1 MMRLLRADFY
11 RLFRSKLFYALVVVY
26 AAVAL
31 VFTFNSYAMYRAGY
45 EASAFST
52 LMNGMGGGMGML
64 GILIALFS
72 AVFVGHDYA
81 SGAVRNKIMAG
92 CGRLKIYWS
101 KLVCVTFAGLCVY
114 LAYQL
119 TGLAVG
125 APLMGFGEEGAVV
138 AGYFF
143 LGLFLVLAYSAVF
156 TALVMLTQSTTV
168 SLIVGIIAPL
178 VVSLLS
184 INVLG
189 ELQGHTDFIGD
200 EAVYVPC
207 DWPAWAQGIVRFV
220 FALIPSGQAS
230 SVAMSFVATEL
241 AQTPALFFAYYALS
255 CVWVVLSAAGGAL
268 LFRKADVR

>member
-1 MMRLLRADFY
+1 MRLFRADFY
-11 RLFRSKLFYALVVVY
+11 RLFRSKLFYALVVLN

-31 VFTFNSYAMYRAGY
+31 VFTFNSYAMYRGGY
-45 EASAFST
+45 TASALST
-52 LMNGMGGGMGML
+52 VMNGVGSGMGML
-64 GILIALFS
+64 GILIALFA

-101 KLVCVTFAGLCVY
+101 KLVCVTFAGTCIY

-119 TGLAVG
+119 AGLAVG
-125 APLMGFGEEGAVV
+125 APLMGFGGEGAAVV

-143 LGLFLVLAYSAVF
+143 LGLFLVFAYSALF
-156 TALVMLTQSTTV
+156 TALVMLTQSTTI

-178 VVSLLS
+178 VISLLT
-184 INVLG
+184 INVVG
-189 ELQGHTDFIGD
+189 ELQGHTDFVGD
-200 EAVYVPC
+200 EAVFVPSG
-207 DWPAWAQGIVRFV
+207 WPAWAQGLVRFI
-220 FALIPSGQAS
+220 FALIPSGQAC
-230 SVAMSFVATEL
+230 SVSMSFVATEL

-268 LFRKADVR
+268 LFRKIDVK